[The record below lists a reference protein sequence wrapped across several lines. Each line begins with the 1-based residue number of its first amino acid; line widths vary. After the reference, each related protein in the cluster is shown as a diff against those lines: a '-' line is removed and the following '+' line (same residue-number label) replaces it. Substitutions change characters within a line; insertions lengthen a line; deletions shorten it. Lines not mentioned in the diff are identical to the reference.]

1 MGSNEVNEK
10 ELVTEKRI
18 NKKKSVANEHIK
30 KIITT
35 SIMLIALLA
44 FFFLGIKYSSTFTT
58 KEKTLKL
65 GLKDVGKLV
74 TQTCYTTVLEDSK
87 ENRDFFKL
95 FDIPF
100 TESRQIFSY
109 DFEVDAFVDF
119 ASIKYEVDE
128 EKEEI
133 TFTLPHA
140 EVNNTTLKPDSLEV
154 YLDSESWF
162 SRIKL
167 DEHNEA
173 LKNME
178 DKAKND
184 CIGNDLL
191 GAADT
196 NAKKLLEGFIKGNED
211 YKNYNIVYTYR

>member
-1 MGSNEVNEK
+1 MGSNETIEK

-18 NKKKSVANEHIK
+18 DKKRNVVDDRIK

-35 SIMLIALLA
+35 AIMLIVLLA

-119 ASIKYEVDE
+119 ASIKYTVDE

-140 EVNNTTLKPDSLEV
+140 EVDNTTLKPDSLEV

-167 DEHNEA
+167 NEHNEA
-173 LKNME
+173 LKSME
-178 DKAKND
+178 DKAKSD
-184 CIGNDLL
+184 CIGNNLL
-191 GAADT
+191 DAADT
-196 NAKKLLEGFIKGNED
+196 NAQKLLEGFIKGNED
-211 YKNYNIVYTYR
+211 YKNYNIKYVYR